1 MENISLSQTNETPEI
16 HFQIDGN
23 LLIKGVSIPEN
34 VVAFYA
40 PLIVWLDELKQQ
52 PPESVLLQFEIEY
65 INTASTRAFI
75 ELIKKVL
82 SFKTKSQN
90 VRIIWRYANGD
101 DDNFDLGK
109 DLEYSMRETFE
120 FEKI

>member
-34 VVAFYA
+34 VVDFYA
-40 PLIVWLDELKQQ
+40 PLIAWLEGLKHQL
-52 PPESVLLQFEIEY
+52 PDSVLLTFEIEY
-65 INTASTRAFI
+65 INTSSTRAFI
-75 ELIKKVL
+75 DVIKKVL
-82 SFKTKSQN
+82 SFKTKPQN
-90 VRIIWRYANGD
+90 VRIIWRFADGD

-109 DLEYSMRETFE
+109 DLEYSVKESFE